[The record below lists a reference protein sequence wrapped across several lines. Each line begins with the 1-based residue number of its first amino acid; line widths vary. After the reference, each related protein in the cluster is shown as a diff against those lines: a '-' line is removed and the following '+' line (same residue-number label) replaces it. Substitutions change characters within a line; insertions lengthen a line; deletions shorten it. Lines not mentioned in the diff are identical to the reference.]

1 MGCFFLHGSQPY
13 LMRNKK
19 IVLNMEVDMNTE
31 EKEIL
36 QKNAEKIRK
45 TGWKKMDAGRTRAVD
60 YNH

>member
-1 MGCFFLHGSQPY
+1 
-13 LMRNKK
+13 MRNKK